1 MLKGPT
7 KIQLP
12 KKYSQLSTFLFP
24 IKKFSPLILIVAL
37 KPFVITILTTTAI
50 TSLHAQDVAEYSA
63 RYQASANG
71 VSAIAQREFIRIND
85 NSYRLQIRLLAEIA
99 GQQLA
104 KLEQTSEIA
113 FINNSFQPL
122 SYSYMLSGISTEAH
136 AINYNWEAKL
146 ALSRRDEESWSIDL
160 NGAVWDQLSHQ
171 FALRQIFVN
180 KKAETNSGEHE
191 FLLIDG
197 DEVEIHRY
205 TVIGEE
211 ILITTL
217 GSLSTVRLERI
228 QEDSESRKTSIWL
241 AKDWG
246 YLLARIEQINDSGLR
261 IEFDLENAVLG
272 GKQVEALQ

>member
-24 IKKFSPLILIVAL
+24 IKKFSPLILIAAL
-37 KPFVITILTTTAI
+37 KPFLITILTTTAI

-71 VSAIAQREFIRIND
+71 VSAVAQREFIRIND

-146 ALSRRDEESWSIDL
+146 ALSRRDEESWTIDL

>member
-1 MLKGPT
+1 LLKGPT

-228 QEDSESRKTSIWL
+228 QEDSETRKTSIWL

>member
-1 MLKGPT
+1 MLKGAT

-12 KKYSQLSTFLFP
+12 KKYNQLSSLLFL
-24 IKKFSPLILIVAL
+24 IKKFSSLIVIAAL

-50 TSLHAQDVAEYSA
+50 TSLHAQDVVEYSA
-63 RYQASANG
+63 QYQARANG
-71 VSAIAQREFIRIND
+71 LSAVAQREFIRIN
-85 NSYRLQIRLLAEIA
+85 NNRYRLQVRLLAEIA

-122 SYSYMLSGISTEAH
+122 SYSYKLSGISTAAH
-136 AINYNWEAKL
+136 AINYNWDAKL
-146 ALSRRDEESWSIDL
+146 ALSRRDEESWTIDL

-180 KKAETNSGEHE
+180 KKVETNPGEHE

-217 GSLSTVRLERI
+217 GSLSTVKLERI
-228 QEDSESRKTSIWL
+228 QEDSESRKTSLWL

>member
-146 ALSRRDEESWSIDL
+146 ALSRRDEESWTIDL

-228 QEDSESRKTSIWL
+228 QEDSETRKTSIWL

>member
-1 MLKGPT
+1 LLKGPT

-12 KKYSQLSTFLFP
+12 KKYSQHSTFLIP
-24 IKKFSPLILIVAL
+24 IKKFSPLILIAAL

-146 ALSRRDEESWSIDL
+146 ALSRRNEESWTIGL

-180 KKAETNSGEHE
+180 KKTETNSGEHE

-205 TVIGEE
+205 SVIGEE

>member
-228 QEDSESRKTSIWL
+228 QEDSETRKTSIWL

>member
-1 MLKGPT
+1 LLKGPT

>member
-146 ALSRRDEESWSIDL
+146 ALSRRDEESWTIDL

>member
-1 MLKGPT
+1 LLKGPT

-12 KKYSQLSTFLFP
+12 KKYSQHSTFLIP
-24 IKKFSPLILIVAL
+24 IKKFSPLILIAAL

-71 VSAIAQREFIRIND
+71 VSAVAQREFIRIND

-146 ALSRRDEESWSIDL
+146 ALSRRDEESWTIGL

-180 KKAETNSGEHE
+180 KKTETNSGEHE

-205 TVIGEE
+205 SVIGEE

>member
-1 MLKGPT
+1 LLKGPT

-228 QEDSESRKTSIWL
+228 QEDSETRKTSIWL
-241 AKDWG
+241 AKVWG

>member
-24 IKKFSPLILIVAL
+24 IKKFSPLILIAAL
-37 KPFVITILTTTAI
+37 KPFLITILTTTAI

-71 VSAIAQREFIRIND
+71 VSAVAQREFIRIND

-113 FINNSFQPL
+113 FINNTFQPL
-122 SYSYMLSGISTEAH
+122 SYSYMLSGISTVAH

-146 ALSRRDEESWSIDL
+146 ALSRRDEESWTIDL

>member
-1 MLKGPT
+1 M
-7 KIQLP
+7 
-12 KKYSQLSTFLFP
+12 
-24 IKKFSPLILIVAL
+24 
-37 KPFVITILTTTAI
+37 
-50 TSLHAQDVAEYSA
+50 
-63 RYQASANG
+63 
-71 VSAIAQREFIRIND
+71 
-85 NSYRLQIRLLAEIA
+85 
-99 GQQLA
+99 
-104 KLEQTSEIA
+104 
-113 FINNSFQPL
+113 
-122 SYSYMLSGISTEAH
+122 
-136 AINYNWEAKL
+136 
-146 ALSRRDEESWSIDL
+146 
-160 NGAVWDQLSHQ
+160 
-171 FALRQIFVN
+171 N

-211 ILITTL
+211 ILVTTL

>member
-24 IKKFSPLILIVAL
+24 IKKFSPLILIAAL
-37 KPFVITILTTTAI
+37 KPFLITILTTTAI

-71 VSAIAQREFIRIND
+71 VSAVAQREFIRIND

-146 ALSRRDEESWSIDL
+146 ALSRRDEESWTIDL

-228 QEDSESRKTSIWL
+228 QEDSESLNTSIWL
-241 AKDWG
+241 AKDWV
-246 YLLARIEQINDSGLR
+246 YLLARI
-261 IEFDLENAVLG
+261 
-272 GKQVEALQ
+272 

>member
-1 MLKGPT
+1 LLKGAT

-12 KKYSQLSTFLFP
+12 KKYNQLSSLLFL
-24 IKKFSPLILIVAL
+24 IKKFSSLIVIAAL
-37 KPFVITILTTTAI
+37 KPFVITILTTAAI
-50 TSLHAQDVAEYSA
+50 TSLHAQDVVEYSA
-63 RYQASANG
+63 QYQARANG
-71 VSAIAQREFIRIND
+71 LSAVAQREFIRIN
-85 NSYRLQIRLLAEIA
+85 NNRYRLQVRLLAEIA

-122 SYSYMLSGISTEAH
+122 SYSYKLSGISTAAH
-136 AINYNWEAKL
+136 AINYNWDAKL
-146 ALSRRDEESWSIDL
+146 ALSRRDEESWTIDL

-180 KKAETNSGEHE
+180 KKVETNSGEHE

-217 GSLSTVRLERI
+217 GSLSTVKLERV
-228 QEDSESRKTSIWL
+228 QEDSESRKTSLWL

>member
-1 MLKGPT
+1 LLKGPT

-12 KKYSQLSTFLFP
+12 KKYSQLSAFLFP
-24 IKKFSPLILIVAL
+24 IKKFSPLILIATL
-37 KPFVITILTTTAI
+37 KPFLITILTTTAI

-71 VSAIAQREFIRIND
+71 VSAVAQREFIRIND

-113 FINNSFQPL
+113 FINNTFQPL
-122 SYSYMLSGISTEAH
+122 SYSYMLSGISTVAH

-146 ALSRRDEESWSIDL
+146 ALSRRDEESWTIDL

-211 ILITTL
+211 ILVTTL

>member
-1 MLKGPT
+1 LLKGPT

-217 GSLSTVRLERI
+217 GSLNTVRLERI

>member
-1 MLKGPT
+1 LLKGPT

-113 FINNSFQPL
+113 FINNTFQPL
-122 SYSYMLSGISTEAH
+122 SYSYMLSGISTVAH

>member
-1 MLKGPT
+1 LLKGPT

-146 ALSRRDEESWSIDL
+146 ALSRRDEESWTIDL

>member
-24 IKKFSPLILIVAL
+24 IKKFSPLILIAAL
-37 KPFVITILTTTAI
+37 KPFLITILTTTAI

-228 QEDSESRKTSIWL
+228 QEDSETRKTSIWL

>member
-12 KKYSQLSTFLFP
+12 KKYSQHSTFLIP
-24 IKKFSPLILIVAL
+24 IKKFSPLILIAAL

-146 ALSRRDEESWSIDL
+146 ALSRRDEESWTIGL

-180 KKAETNSGEHE
+180 KKTETNSGEHE

-205 TVIGEE
+205 SVIGEE

>member
-1 MLKGPT
+1 LLKGPT

-24 IKKFSPLILIVAL
+24 IKKFSPRILIAAL

-113 FINNSFQPL
+113 FINNTFQPL
-122 SYSYMLSGISTEAH
+122 SYSYMLSGISTVAH

-146 ALSRRDEESWSIDL
+146 ALSRRDEESWTIDL

-228 QEDSESRKTSIWL
+228 QEDSETRKTSIWL

>member
-1 MLKGPT
+1 MLKGAT

-12 KKYSQLSTFLFP
+12 KKYNQLSSLLFL
-24 IKKFSPLILIVAL
+24 IKKFSSLIVIAAL
-37 KPFVITILTTTAI
+37 KPFVITILTTAAI
-50 TSLHAQDVAEYSA
+50 TSLHAQDVVEYSA
-63 RYQASANG
+63 QYQARANG
-71 VSAIAQREFIRIND
+71 LSAVAQREFIRIN
-85 NSYRLQIRLLAEIA
+85 NNRYRLQVRLLAEIA

-122 SYSYMLSGISTEAH
+122 SYSYKLSGISTAAH
-136 AINYNWEAKL
+136 AINYNWDAKL
-146 ALSRRDEESWSIDL
+146 ALSRRDEESWTIDL

-180 KKAETNSGEHE
+180 KKVETNSGEHE

-197 DEVEIHRY
+197 DEVETHRY

-217 GSLSTVRLERI
+217 GSLSTVKLERV
-228 QEDSESRKTSIWL
+228 QEDSESRKTSLWL

>member
-1 MLKGPT
+1 MLKGAT

-12 KKYSQLSTFLFP
+12 KKYNQLSSLLFL
-24 IKKFSPLILIVAL
+24 IKKFSSLIVIAAL
-37 KPFVITILTTTAI
+37 KPFVITILTTAAI
-50 TSLHAQDVAEYSA
+50 TSLHAQDVVEYSA
-63 RYQASANG
+63 QYQARANG
-71 VSAIAQREFIRIND
+71 LSAVAQREFIRIN
-85 NSYRLQIRLLAEIA
+85 NNRYRLQVRLLAEIA

-122 SYSYMLSGISTEAH
+122 SYSYKLSGISTAAH
-136 AINYNWEAKL
+136 AINYNWDAKL
-146 ALSRRDEESWSIDL
+146 ALSRRDEESWTIDL

-180 KKAETNSGEHE
+180 KKVETNPGEHE

-217 GSLSTVRLERI
+217 GSLSTVKLERV
-228 QEDSESRKTSIWL
+228 QEDSESRKTSLWL

>member
-24 IKKFSPLILIVAL
+24 IKKFSPLILIAAL
-37 KPFVITILTTTAI
+37 KPFLITILTTTAI

-71 VSAIAQREFIRIND
+71 VSAVAQREFIRIND

-113 FINNSFQPL
+113 FINNTFQPL
-122 SYSYMLSGISTEAH
+122 SYNYMLSGISTVAH

-146 ALSRRDEESWSIDL
+146 ALSRRDEESWTIDL

>member
-1 MLKGPT
+1 LLKGAT

-12 KKYSQLSTFLFP
+12 KKYNQLSSLLFL
-24 IKKFSPLILIVAL
+24 IKKFSSLIVIAAL

-50 TSLHAQDVAEYSA
+50 TSLHAQDVVEYSA
-63 RYQASANG
+63 QYQARANG
-71 VSAIAQREFIRIND
+71 LSAVAQREFIRIN
-85 NSYRLQIRLLAEIA
+85 NNRYRLQVRLLAEIA

-122 SYSYMLSGISTEAH
+122 SYSYKLSGISTAAH
-136 AINYNWEAKL
+136 AINYNWDAKL
-146 ALSRRDEESWSIDL
+146 ALSRRDEESWTIDL

-180 KKAETNSGEHE
+180 KKVETNPGEHE

-217 GSLSTVRLERI
+217 GSLSTVKLERI
-228 QEDSESRKTSIWL
+228 QEDSESRKTSLWL

>member
-71 VSAIAQREFIRIND
+71 VSAIAQREFIKIND

-228 QEDSESRKTSIWL
+228 QEDSETRKTSIWL

>member
-1 MLKGPT
+1 LLKGPT
-7 KIQLP
+7 KIQLL
-12 KKYSQLSTFLFP
+12 KKHSQLSTFLFP
-24 IKKFSPLILIVAL
+24 IKKFSPLILIAAL

-63 RYQASANG
+63 RYKASANG
-71 VSAIAQREFIRIND
+71 VSAVAQREFIRIND

-122 SYSYMLSGISTEAH
+122 SYSYMLSGISTVAH

-146 ALSRRDEESWSIDL
+146 ALSRRDEESWTIDL

-197 DEVEIHRY
+197 DEVETHRY

>member
-12 KKYSQLSTFLFP
+12 KKYSQHSTFLIP
-24 IKKFSPLILIVAL
+24 IKKFSPLILIAAL

-71 VSAIAQREFIRIND
+71 VSAVAQREFIRIND

-146 ALSRRDEESWSIDL
+146 ALSRRDEESWTIGL

-180 KKAETNSGEHE
+180 KKTETNSGEHE

-205 TVIGEE
+205 SVIGEE

>member
-24 IKKFSPLILIVAL
+24 IKKFSPLILIAAL
-37 KPFVITILTTTAI
+37 KPFLITILTTTAI

-71 VSAIAQREFIRIND
+71 VSAIAQREFIKIND

-228 QEDSESRKTSIWL
+228 QEDSETRKTSIWL